1 MNRDPWLH
9 FWGTDDSSGRTA
21 IVECLNTAGIRHRVF
36 DQSAE
41 SGDGIL
47 CIPQISEPQ
56 ASADVCE
63 FLRELTQNGR
73 RVLTVQTGGAAADTA
88 LVWQLLHAG
97 ASDVLVWSS
106 AADTAA
112 RIKARFER
120 WNAIDAVI
128 QSPVVK
134 DKLIGLSSAWRASLR
149 QIVEVAR
156 FTKAFVLLIGESGT
170 GKELIA
176 RLIHELSPDADG
188 AAPVVLDCT
197 TIVPELSGSEFFGH
211 ERGAF
216 TGALSSRDGAFTA
229 ADGGTLF
236 LDEVGELPMPLQAQL
251 LRVMQEGTYKRVG
264 GNVWRH
270 TVFRLVCAT
279 NKDLSAL
286 IERGQFRS
294 DLYYRIASWV
304 FRVPSLQERREDIL
318 PLARHFLRTIRPDMP
333 DLDFEPAVRD
343 YLLNRMYPGNVR
355 DLRQLI
361 ARVGNRHVGP
371 GPVTVG
377 DIPADEHPVVVAA
390 GSGWRNTGFEQSIRH
405 ALATGAGLKE
415 ISQAAAETAMRVAV
429 DDENGSLQRA
439 AQRLGVTG
447 RALQLRRAARRKG
460 NGGPGAADETG
471 THEAK

>member
-9 FWGTDDSSGRTA
+9 YWGMDDSSGRKA
-21 IVECLNTAGIRHRVF
+21 IVECLNAAGIRHRAF
-36 DQSAE
+36 DRSAE

-47 CIPQISEPQ
+47 CIGQVSE
-56 ASADVCE
+56 DVCE
-63 FLRELTQNGR
+63 FLREATQNGR
-73 RVLTVQTGGAAADTA
+73 RVLTVQTGGAAADTS
-88 LVWQLLHAG
+88 LVWQLLQAG

-120 WNAIDAVI
+120 WNAIDALI
-128 QSPVVK
+128 QSPQVQ
-134 DKLIGLSSAWRASLR
+134 DKLIGVSSAWRASLR

-156 FTKAFVLLIGESGT
+156 FTSAFVLLIGESGT

-176 RLIHELSPDADG
+176 RLIHELSPDVEG
-188 AAPVVLDCT
+188 ATPVVLDCT

-216 TGALSSRDGAFTA
+216 TGALASRDGAFAA

-264 GNVWRH
+264 GNTWRH
-270 TVFRLVCAT
+270 TGFRLVCAT
-279 NKDLSAL
+279 NRDLPAL

-318 PLARHFLRTIRPDMP
+318 PLARHFLRTFRPDIP
-333 DLDFEPAVRD
+333 NLDFEPAVRD
-343 YLLNRMYPGNVR
+343 YLLSRMYPGNVR

-371 GPVTVG
+371 GPITVG
-377 DIPADEHPVVVAA
+377 DIPSDEHPGAAAA
-390 GSGWRNTGFEQSIRH
+390 GSGWRSTDFEQSIRH

-415 ISQAAAETAMRVAV
+415 ISQAAADTAMRIAV

-447 RALQLRRAARRKG
+447 RALQLRRAARRKH
-460 NGGPGAADETG
+460 NGGSGAADDTG
-471 THEAK
+471 THEAE

>member
-1 MNRDPWLH
+1 MNREPWLH
-9 FWGTDDSSGRTA
+9 FWGANDAPGKKA
-21 IVECLNTAGIRHRVF
+21 IVECLSGAGIKHRVF

-41 SGDGIL
+41 PGDGIL
-47 CIPQISEPQ
+47 CIPHVSE
-56 ASADVCE
+56 DVCE
-63 FLRELTQNGR
+63 FLRGLTRDGR
-73 RVLTVQTGGAAADTA
+73 RILMIQTEGSVANTS
-88 LVWQLLHAG
+88 LSWQLLHAG

-120 WNAIDAVI
+120 WSAVDAIV
-128 QSPVVK
+128 QSPLVQ
-134 DKLIGLSSAWRASLR
+134 DKLIGISGAWRTSLR
-149 QIVEVAR
+149 QIVEVGR
-156 FTKAFVLLIGESGT
+156 FTSAFVLLIGESGT

-176 RLIHELSPDADG
+176 QLIHELNPNADG
-188 AAPVVLDCT
+188 TAPVVLDCT

-216 TGALSSRDGAFTA
+216 TGALASRDGAFAA

-251 LRVMQEGTYKRVG
+251 LRVVQEGTYKRVG

-270 TVFRLVCAT
+270 AAFRLVCAT
-279 NKDLSAL
+279 NKDLL
-286 IERGQFRS
+286 EMIEQGQFRN

-304 FRVPSLQERREDIL
+304 FRVPSLRERREDIL
-318 PLARHFLRTIRPDMP
+318 PLARHFLRMFRPDIP
-333 DLDFEPAVRD
+333 NLDFEPAVRD

-361 ARVGNRHVGP
+361 SRVGNRHVGP
-371 GPVTVG
+371 SPITVG
-377 DIPADEHPVVVAA
+377 DIPCDEYPVAVAA
-390 GSGWRNTGFEQSIRH
+390 TGGWRSTDFEQSIRS

-415 ISQAAAETAMRVAV
+415 ISQAAADTAMRIAV
-429 DDENGSLQRA
+429 DSENGSLQRA

-447 RALQLRRAARRKG
+447 RALQLRRAARRKS
-460 NGGPGAADETG
+460 NGRSGAADDADAHGE
-471 THEAK
+471 K